1 MQLRSISCNSSLH
14 EAAVMCWAGLL
25 TKNLIMKTELN
36 KNDKLSTEQETPP
49 ISNVLLAEGFIIA
62 KAYEIDLDKLDEG
75 YLSDTISC
83 HAENANEAKSKLLK
97 IVRYDDW
104 KLKYSGQ
111 ELTYLNIPI
120 KRRKS
125 YDKVS
130 FEGKEVLYFQIESI
144 KDERNRISKLDE
156 IQNNPNIKFCYIIKG
171 SYYRPNHC
179 GYTSLRFEAGIYPKD
194 EAVSHAKSVREIRLE
209 WIDTE
214 EHNKMINEKI
224 AELQGRLL

>member
-1 MQLRSISCNSSLH
+1 MNEINNNH
-14 EAAVMCWAGLL
+14 VFPTNA
-25 TKNLIMKTELN
+25 
-36 KNDKLSTEQETPP
+36 
-49 ISNVLLAEGFIIA
+49 NVLLAEGFIVA
-62 KAYEIDLDKLDEG
+62 KSYEINLDKLDEG

-104 KLKYSGQ
+104 RLKYSGQ

-125 YDKVS
+125 SDKVV
-130 FEGKEVLYFQIESI
+130 FEGEEVLYFQIESI

-194 EAVSHAKSVREIRLE
+194 EAVSHAKSVCEIRLE